1 MIFLAH
7 ILLIKKKQIIMKK
20 QLLVI
25 LSFLVLISC
34 SSIKNTQEAI
44 STGNYDRAIDIAIN
58 NLKRNKTKKGNQPY
72 VLMLE
77 EAFVK
82 ATLKDLERISYLK
95 KDQNPENLETIF
107 VLYQNLKNRQERIKP
122 LLPLPILNKGKDANF
137 KFSNYNDEIIASK
150 NKLSDYLYS
159 KAKIIFNTNNKL
171 DYRNAYNDL
180 EYIEKINSNFRDVR
194 NLMTIAHNK
203 GLDFVIV
210 SMKNQTQKVIPKR
223 LQQDLL
229 NFDTYG
235 LNDFWTVYHGN
246 KDPNIKY
253 DFGLELN
260 LREIQVSPEQLR
272 EKEIIREKE
281 VKDGFT
287 YLLDN
292 KGNHV
297 LDKEGNKIEI
307 DKMVRVR
314 CELYQFT
321 QLKSAKVIGQVKYVD
336 LYSRQTIET
345 YPIASEFIFQHIYAN
360 YRGDKR
366 ALESSYLDLIRL
378 RTVPFPTS
386 EQMIYDAGQDL
397 KDRLKLIITR
407 NNFRN

>member
-1 MIFLAH
+1 
-7 ILLIKKKQIIMKK
+7 MKK

-25 LSFLVLISC
+25 LSLLFFISC
-34 SSIKNTQEAI
+34 SSVKNTQEAI
-44 STGNYDRAIDIAIN
+44 SNGNYDRAIDIALE

-77 EAFVK
+77 EAFSK
-82 ATLKDLERISYLK
+82 ATLKDLDRISYLK

-122 LLPLPILNKGKDANF
+122 LLPLSILNKGKDVRF
-137 KFSNYNDEIIASK
+137 EFDNYNDEIIAAK
-150 NKLSDYLYS
+150 NQLSDYLYR
-159 KAKIIFNTNNKL
+159 KAKTLFNANNKL
-171 DYRNAYNDL
+171 DYRNAYEDL
-180 EYIEKINSNFRDVR
+180 EYIEKINSNFKDVR
-194 NLMTIAHNK
+194 NLMNVAHER

-223 LQQDLL
+223 LEQDLL

-235 LNDFWTVYHGN
+235 LNDFWTVYHGA
-246 KDPNIKY
+246 KDPSIRY

-260 LREIQVSPEQLR
+260 LRKIQVSPEQVR
-272 EKEIIREKE
+272 EKEIIKEKE
-281 VKDGFT
+281 VKDGFK
-287 YLLDN
+287 YLLDKN
-292 KGNHV
+292 NNYV
-297 LDKEGNKIEI
+297 LDKDGNKIKV
-307 DKMVRVR
+307 DKLVKVR

-321 QLKSAKVIGQVKYVD
+321 QFKSAKVTGQVKYVD
-336 LYSRQTIET
+336 LNRRQTIET
-345 YPIASEFIFQHIYAN
+345 YPIASEFSFQHMYAN
-360 YRGDKR
+360 HRGDKR

-378 RTVPFPTS
+378 RVVPFPTN

-397 KDRLKLIITR
+397 KGRLKSIITQ

>member
-1 MIFLAH
+1 
-7 ILLIKKKQIIMKK
+7 MKK

-25 LSFLVLISC
+25 LSFLFLISC
-34 SSIKNTQEAI
+34 SSVKNTQEAI
-44 STGNYDRAIDIAIN
+44 SNGNYDRAIDIALE

-72 VLMLE
+72 VFMLE

-82 ATLKDLERISYLK
+82 ASLKDLDRISYLK
-95 KDQNPENLETIF
+95 KDQNPESLENIF

-122 LLPLPILNKGKDANF
+122 LLPLPILNKDKEAIFQFED
-137 KFSNYNDEIIASK
+137 YNDDIIASK
-150 NKLSDYLYS
+150 NQLSNYLYR
-159 KAKIIFNTNNKL
+159 KAKTLFNANNKL

-180 EYIEKINSNFRDVR
+180 EYIEKINSNFKDVR
-194 NLMTIAHNK
+194 DLMTIAHER

-235 LNDFWTVYHGN
+235 LNDFWTVYHGA
-246 KDPNIKY
+246 KDLNIKY

-260 LREIQVSPEQLR
+260 LRKIQVSPEQVR
-272 EKEIIREKE
+272 EKVIIKEKN
-281 VKDGFT
+281 VVDGFK
-287 YLLDN
+287 YLLDKN
-292 KGNHV
+292 GNQV
-297 LDKEGNKIEI
+297 LDKDGNKIKV
-307 DKMVRVR
+307 DKLVKVR

-321 QLKSAKVIGQVKYVD
+321 QFKSAKVTGQVKYVD
-336 LYSRQTIET
+336 LNTRQTIQT
-345 YPIASEFIFQHIYAN
+345 YPIASEFAFQHMYAN
-360 YRGDKR
+360 HRGDKR

-378 RTVPFPTS
+378 RVVPFPTN

-397 KDRLKLIITR
+397 KERLKSIITQ